1 MFWRCVRMVGV
12 ILFAFASLLAA
23 ETSSGQREVASELL
37 HVLGVERAMMAGMTT
52 MLDVQ
57 IQQNPTLGPFRETML
72 KWAEKY
78 MTWEEVSP
86 QFIDLYAST
95 FTEAELNDLLGFYKT
110 PTGQKALAEMP
121 GLMQKGA
128 AMGVANFKK
137 YAPQLE
143 QMIRERAQ
151 ELEKATEKSDP
162 DGA

>member
-1 MFWRCVRMVGV
+1 MRWRFLGIASV
-12 ILFAFASLLAA
+12 IPFAFTSLVVA
-23 ETSSGQREVASELL
+23 ETSSGQRAAASELL
-37 HVLGVERAMMAGMTT
+37 HIMGVERTMMAGMTA
-52 MLDVQ
+52 MVDVQ

-86 QFIDLYAST
+86 QFMDLYAGT
-95 FTEAELNDLLGFYKT
+95 FTEAELKALVGFYKT
-110 PTGQKALAEMP
+110 PTGQKVLLEMP

-128 AMGVANFKK
+128 AIGADLAKK

-151 ELEKATEKSDP
+151 ELEKATKKSDP
-162 DGA
+162 GGA